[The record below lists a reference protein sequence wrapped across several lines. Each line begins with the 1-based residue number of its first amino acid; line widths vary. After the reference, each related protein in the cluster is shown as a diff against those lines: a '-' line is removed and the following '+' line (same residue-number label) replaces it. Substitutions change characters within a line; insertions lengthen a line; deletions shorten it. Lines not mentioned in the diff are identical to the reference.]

1 MVEAHQSFSPDEV
14 VSEKIQRIAK
24 VVKERKGNNAECLS
38 NDHRNLFDLMV
49 KNIGPLQTHKGHLHT
64 PEFENVGIKFPVHK

>member
-1 MVEAHQSFSPDEV
+1 MEARQSFSPDTV

-24 VVKERKGNNAECLS
+24 VVKERKRNNAVCPS
-38 NDHRNLFDLMV
+38 NEHKNQFDLMV

-64 PEFENVGIKFPVHK
+64 PEFENVGIKFPVLK